1 MSQADTL
8 LHNPLFQWGMPAIG
22 AAIAIG
28 IALFVLEDRTVRIAI
43 FVVAAFDMLVA
54 PQVLKQVARNAESP
68 PA

>member
-1 MSQADTL
+1 
-8 LHNPLFQWGMPAIG
+8 MPAIG